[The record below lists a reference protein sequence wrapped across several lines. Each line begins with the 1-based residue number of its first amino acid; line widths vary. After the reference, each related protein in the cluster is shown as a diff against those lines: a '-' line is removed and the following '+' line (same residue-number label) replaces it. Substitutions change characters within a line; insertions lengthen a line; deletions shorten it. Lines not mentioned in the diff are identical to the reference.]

1 MNGDENRAEQIP
13 AVLAEQLRAAA
24 SKTALFVPPS
34 TDDAVLTRAREHFAE
49 VRRRPHRFSRVWWT
63 AAAACIALAAM
74 AGLSLFERTRYEQAD
89 VDHSGQV
96 DILDAF
102 ALARRLQQGSAAG
115 PDVNGDGLVNKADVE
130 AIAAQAVKLKKG
142 RV

>member
-1 MNGDENRAEQIP
+1 MNGDENTDEQIP

-34 TDDAVLTRAREHFAE
+34 RDEAVLTRAREHFAE
-49 VRRRPHRFSRVWWT
+49 VRRRPKRFSRVWWT
-63 AAAACIALAAM
+63 AAAACTALAAI

-102 ALARRLQQGSAAG
+102 ILARRLQQGSTTG
-115 PDVNGDGLVNKADVE
+115 PDMNGDGMVNKADVE
-130 AIAAQAVKLKKG
+130 AIAARAVKLKKG